1 MRNSRLFC
9 IFTLFIFLLLTEG
22 IHAQN
27 IAGGHRGKISS
38 LIHNGETVISAG
50 EDGFIVIWNLSGKA
64 AAERFQLTPYSIQA
78 MVKHPS
84 RAEICIVEAAGI
96 NDYRISVWN
105 YIFKDRLFSVKSS
118 EPVTFVNYSAAGSL
132 IIASGFN
139 GSPLTLL
146 DAGTGEIITSPDI
159 PQGTVALALTGRS
172 EKSMLLYQADAENG
186 GQLLYLDL
194 EETATDSVNFQT
206 YDNLSNPIIFGNSR
220 FIAGTNSGGLFVI
233 DAASG
238 SEFANIKNIERNA
251 LLCPAE
257 DGFFCLSGRGN
268 RQTLYRFSIGGN
280 GRLVTRQELP
290 LAFDA
295 AETISA
301 IAYNGNIALA
311 SADGKLLLPEQNGKV
326 ATMSHNF
333 QTRVGDIAASFS
345 SVGILTENGELCFL
359 PLDYRLLEDTSTLR
373 LEKKTGFT
381 QISSVD
387 LLGDQFIIWQKT
399 NTRYIPQIVYSDY
412 KTNELSLKFMLGR
425 FPLRMVS
432 SSRGK
437 ILVLDS
443 SGNLS
448 VYNAQNLSAKAD
460 FTFFSIGA
468 ISADFI
474 DGGENLILCRSV
486 ISGNSPF
493 LFVNTRTGETVPFP
507 YPSQAGIMVY
517 AGKTGNVYAA
527 AVEKADD
534 GVKTIVMKL
543 SSSAGSVSSAR
554 IFEYSG
560 EDANLSVVESGG
572 RPAVSCGS
580 EGAAIY
586 GGEAVYFER
595 TEGLPIKLVESE
607 KFFLCADSE
616 GNVSW
621 HDNKTGKL
629 LAVFRLYED
638 RWTLTGDKE
647 ITGEFTRP

>member
-1 MRNSRLFC
+1 MKKSLVKKLL
-9 IFTLFIFLLLTEG
+9 TLFILFFSLTG
-22 IHAQN
+22 LYAQKVSG
-27 IAGGHRGKISS
+27 AHRGKITS
-38 LIHNGETVISAG
+38 LVHNGNTVISAG
-50 EDGFIVIWNLSGKA
+50 EDGFIVTWDTREKA
-64 AAERFQLTPYSIQA
+64 AVERFQLTPYSIQA

-105 YIFKDRLFSVKSS
+105 YIFKDRLFSIKSS

-146 DAGTGEIITSPDI
+146 DAGTGEIITSPGI

-172 EKSMLLYQADAENG
+172 EKSMLLYQAAAENG

-194 EETATDSVNFQT
+194 EENAADTVNFQT
-206 YDNLSNPIIFGNSR
+206 YDNLFNSIIFGNNR

-238 SEFANIKNIERNA
+238 SEFANLKNIERNA
-251 LLCPAE
+251 LLCSAE
-257 DGFFCLSGRGN
+257 DGFFCLSKRGR
-268 RQTLYRFSIGGN
+268 TLVLYRFSLDSG
-280 GRLVTRQELP
+280 GRLVTRQELS
-290 LAFDA
+290 LLTGDSVS
-295 AETISA
+295 ISA

-311 SADGKLLLPEQNGKV
+311 SADGKLLLPEQNGNAV
-326 ATMSHNF
+326 AMAHNF
-333 QTRVGDIAASFS
+333 QTRTGDIAASFS

-359 PLDYRLLEDTSTLR
+359 PLDYRLLEDGAALR

-387 LLGDQFIIWQKT
+387 ILGDQFILWQKT
-399 NTRYIPQIVYSDY
+399 NTRYVPQIVYSDH
-412 KTNELSLKFMLGR
+412 KTNELNLKFMLGR

-448 VYNAQNLSAKAD
+448 VYNAQNLSSKAD
-460 FTFFSIGA
+460 FTFFSMGA

-474 DGGENLILCRSV
+474 NEENLILCRSV

-493 LFVNTRTGETVPFP
+493 LFVNTKTGETVPFP

-517 AGKTGNVYAA
+517 AGKAGNVYAA

-543 SSSAGSVSSAR
+543 SPSAGSVSAAK

-572 RPAVSCGS
+572 RLAVSCGS

-595 TEGLPIKLVESE
+595 TEGLPVKLVESE

-629 LAVFRLYED
+629 LAVFKLYED
-638 RWTLTGDKE
+638 RWLLKSDKE
-647 ITGEFTRP
+647 ISGEFTRP

>member
-1 MRNSRLFC
+1 MKKSLVKKLL
-9 IFTLFIFLLLTEG
+9 TLFILFFSLTG
-22 IHAQN
+22 LYAQKVSG
-27 IAGGHRGKISS
+27 AHRGKITS
-38 LIHNGETVISAG
+38 LVHNGNTVISAG
-50 EDGFIVIWNLSGKA
+50 EDGFIVTWDTREKA
-64 AAERFQLTPYSIQA
+64 AVERFQLTPYSIQA

-105 YIFKDRLFSVKSS
+105 YIFKDRLFSIKSS

-146 DAGTGEIITSPDI
+146 DAGTGEIITSPGI

-172 EKSMLLYQADAENG
+172 EKSMLLYQAAAENG

-194 EETATDSVNFQT
+194 EENAADTVNFQT
-206 YDNLSNPIIFGNSR
+206 YDNLFNSIIFGNNR

-238 SEFANIKNIERNA
+238 SEFANLKNIERNA

-257 DGFFCLSGRGN
+257 DGFFCLSKRGR
-268 RQTLYRFSIGGN
+268 TLVLYRFSLDSG
-280 GRLVTRQELP
+280 GRLVTRQELS
-290 LAFDA
+290 LSIEASVS
-295 AETISA
+295 ISA

-311 SADGKLLLPEQNGKV
+311 SADGKLLLPEQNGNAV
-326 ATMSHNF
+326 AMAHNF
-333 QTRVGDIAASFS
+333 QTRTGDIAASFS

-359 PLDYRLLEDTSTLR
+359 PLDYRLLEDGAALR

-381 QISSVD
+381 QISSVEH
-387 LLGDQFIIWQKT
+387 LGDQFILWQKT
-399 NTRYIPQIVYSDY
+399 NTRYVPQIVYSDH
-412 KTNELSLKFMLGR
+412 KTNELNLKFMLGR

-432 SSRGK
+432 SARGK

-448 VYNAQNLSAKAD
+448 VYNAQNLSSKAD
-460 FTFFSIGA
+460 FTFFSMGA

-474 DGGENLILCRSV
+474 DTENLILCRSV

-493 LFVNTRTGETVPFP
+493 LFVNTKTGETVPFP
-507 YPSQAGIMVY
+507 YPAQAGIMVY
-517 AGKTGNVYAA
+517 AGKAGNVYAA

-543 SSSAGSVSSAR
+543 SPSAGSVSAAK

-572 RPAVSCGS
+572 RLAVSCGS

-595 TEGLPIKLVESE
+595 TEGLPVKLVESE

-616 GNVSW
+616 GNISW

-629 LAVFRLYED
+629 LAVFKLYED
-638 RWTLTGDKE
+638 RWTLKSDKE